1 MRTIFISIYV
11 IFLLGAPFYLQ
22 AQDQLVLR
30 NGDIYVVKVLRSSE
44 DEDKVKY
51 IYPSET
57 TVYQRPKS
65 VISYI
70 LYEDGRKEVFD
81 ERVKNDETISS
92 RPTTTPQTP
101 VRAATT
107 DRTQTPANN
116 EASLQDIK
124 TTFVEADVKDM
135 TRLSRI
141 SATSSISYKDA
152 VQQLKKQ
159 AAALGATTI
168 LVMDVPDNDNAN
180 DIEVIGV
187 AYRDERA
194 VIARQTMPT
203 QSRQTAT
210 SSADER
216 RRRTARLTEDYNNNT
231 KLILDDPQPR
241 QQTQRPAT
249 QRPATQ
255 QQAQR
260 TPERPTTQQRAQ
272 TPSDRLPP
280 PSDREIFAAEEEDAV
295 YLLNGRVVK
304 GTIEEFEPDDF
315 VSIRTSTGRIYE
327 YSMDEVRRVTLATT
341 SRNARASGSTAASRR
356 PSTNDGYANNRN
368 QREQRPRKDNFYQGE
383 QDVRGYKGIFDV
395 GYTHSLGP
403 AEKGRFELNTSHGL
417 QMNKYLF
424 VGLGLGLHMYSARKP
439 IMRENMGTDNY
450 PQYADSTVGIS
461 QGNGVTLYP
470 TSYKHG
476 IDSSFMFMPLFLD
489 FRGYLPIENSTVSP
503 FVSIKLGCSFNL
515 SDGFRPAGF
524 YFAPS
529 VGAKFNVS
537 PNIGLYLNLGYT
549 FQGLGESG
557 RTEHVTG
564 TEGSTTTT
572 IVQNEGYGYYYRNSI
587 DDLRNATSVH
597 GLSFRLGIEF

>member
-1 MRTIFISIYV
+1 MRTFFIAIYV

-22 AQDQLVLR
+22 AQDKLVLR
-30 NGDIYVVKVLRSSE
+30 NGNTYVVKVLRSSE

-51 IYPSET
+51 VYPSET
-57 TVYQRPKS
+57 TVYERPKS

-81 ERVKNDETISS
+81 DRAKEDERISS

-135 TRLSRI
+135 TRLRRI

-159 AAALGATTI
+159 AAALGATAI
-168 LVMDVPDNDNAN
+168 LVMDVPDNDNTN

-187 AYRDERA
+187 AYRDERVA
-194 VIARQTMPT
+194 IAQQTTPA
-203 QSRQTAT
+203 QSRQPAT
-210 SSADER
+210 SSAAER
-216 RRRTARLTEDYNNNT
+216 RRRTARLTDDYNNN
-231 KLILDDPQPR
+231 KQLILDDPQPR
-241 QQTQRPAT
+241 QQSQRA
-249 QRPATQ
+249 
-255 QQAQR
+255 
-260 TPERPTTQQRAQ
+260 PERPATQQRAQ
-272 TPSDRLPP
+272 TTADRLPP
-280 PSDREIFAAEEEDAV
+280 PSEREIFAGEEEDAV
-295 YLLNGRVVK
+295 YLLSGRVIK

-327 YSMDEVRRVTLATT
+327 YSMDDVRRVTYGAP
-341 SRNARASGSTAASRR
+341 SRSSSASGSASAARR
-356 PSTNDGYANNRN
+356 PSAREDDRYTDNRN
-368 QREQRPRKDNFYQGE
+368 RREERQRRDDFYPE
-383 QDVRGYKGIFDV
+383 TRDVRGYKGVFDA
-395 GYTHSLGP
+395 GFTYSLGP
-403 AEKGRFELNTSHGL
+403 AERGRFELSTSHGM

-439 IMRENMGTDNY
+439 SMKENMGTDTY
-450 PQYADSTVGIS
+450 PQYADSTVGIP
-461 QGNGVTLYP
+461 QGSGVTLYP

-476 IDSSFMFMPLFLD
+476 VDSSFMFMPAFLD
-489 FRGYLPIENSTVSP
+489 VRGYLPIENSMVSP

-529 VGAKFNVS
+529 VGAKLNVS
-537 PNIGLYLNLGYT
+537 PNIGLFLNLGYT

-557 RTEHVTG
+557 RTEQVTG

-587 DDLRNATSVH
+587 NDLRNATTVH
-597 GLSFRLGIEF
+597 GLSIRLGIEF